1 MAGFRLRFLGKS
13 LPEARPTRTAWRPTL
28 LRVAEVRRFDSW
40 LTEPG
45 SLTARLQRGAAD
57 FRVEVVRQR
66 ALLPFEDEWRLLG
79 LGRPERVRVREVI
92 LRRDGEAAIYAHTVL
107 ALGSRGVLTRWFG
120 RLGSRSLG
128 SLLFAN
134 PAFCRT
140 PLEFRRLDRRHPLL
154 RRAEAVL
161 PAPPGS
167 CWARRALYR
176 LGNQRLL
183 VTEVFLP
190 PLGREVR

>member
-1 MAGFRLRFLGKS
+1 M
-13 LPEARPTRTAWRPTL
+13 
-28 LRVAEVRRFDSW
+28 DSW

-66 ALLPFEDEWRLLG
+66 VLPPCADEWRLLG
-79 LGRPERVRVREVI
+79 LHRPQRVRVREVI
-92 LRRDGEAAIYAHTVL
+92 LRRDGEAAIFAHTVL
-107 ALGSRGVLTRWFG
+107 ALDSRGVLTRWFG
-120 RLGSRSLG
+120 RLGNRSLG

-134 PAFCRT
+134 PAFSRT

-161 PAPPGS
+161 PSSPGS

-176 LGNQRLL
+176 LGTQRLL

-190 PLGREVR
+190 PLGGGR